1 MYIPANMKGYDSFE
15 RVTAVRFFFFLL
27 LVDHA
32 LAVSSTPSPKLQ
44 LPEYCARDLRVE
56 GAINCVFRSQRNHS
70 SRMNFTQIASDY
82 VTSLNVACERYENQG
97 SGVVDVDEFLRLWKL
112 RALRLIACDF
122 AVWYEKALG
131 RYRDLR
137 NLTIEAAFNK
147 RNELGLEMD
156 KDAFAGIPQIEM
168 IDLSWNKI
176 RRIPGETFCPLSN
189 LVSLNVSHN
198 FLEAV
203 TELGFNDLK
212 EKLDQPS
219 VSCLLD
225 IKTLDVSDNRI
236 RVLTGYAFSKLRRLN
251 VLDLSENEINAI
263 ADKAFHG
270 LRSLRT
276 LDLSNNR
283 ISALPAEVFKEAVNS
298 LKELKLRN
306 NSIDLLPP
314 GLVANMNQ
322 LVALDVSSNLLTS
335 TGLSSETF
343 SGLIR
348 LVLLDL
354 SNNKIDTLDPAIFS
368 DLYTLQ
374 ILNLRYNDI
383 ATIPADTFSP
393 MSNLHSLEVS
403 HNRLEYLD
411 AHSLSGLF
419 ALSLLNMD
427 FNLLEDIHP
436 DAFRNCSSIQDLHL
450 SGNNFE
456 VVPPALKDMRLLRT
470 LDLGENQIRDFDK
483 LNLEGMSSLYGLRLM
498 GNEITNVTQDA
509 LIELPALQILN
520 LAKNK
525 IEYVEEEAFSMNPTL
540 QAIRLDSNLLRDIS
554 KSFAN
559 ATSLL
564 WLNVSDN
571 LIDLFDYGFLPE
583 RLQWL
588 DLHKNSIKSLGV
600 APKVS
605 KLQTL
610 DVSFNKLTKIR
621 GKNLPNSLELIFLN
635 DNLITSVEPQT
646 FFDKEN
652 LTRVDL
658 YSNQILRMELSAFQ
672 LAQISKD
679 RPLPEFYIGGN
690 PFICDCTTEWL
701 QRINHLNLK
710 QHPKV
715 MDLELVYCKLPYDRR
730 RSFIPLME
738 AKSSQFLCSYNTHC
752 FALCHC
758 CDFDACDCEMTCPIN
773 CSCYHDESWSANVVD
788 CSNSGYDKIPGRV
801 PMDATEVYLDGNDFG
816 ELNSHSFIGRKNLEI
831 LYANNSNIEM
841 ISNNTFSGLR
851 RLVSLHLEHNRITI
865 FSDAVLVP
873 IENLKEL
880 YLQHNLLEFIE
891 DSTFLP
897 LRYLEVLH
905 LNNNRL
911 KTFALWQL
919 GRNPYLVDVMLSGNP
934 WNCDCSYVDQAGN
947 WMFQNKEKISDW
959 RQITCSLGIPMI
971 TLVNGS
977 VVYCAALT
985 NTSSTIKVRPFGA
998 YLPMLL
1004 ATGVLSLILIGLICG
1019 ALRHNRVI
1027 RAWTANRYRF
1037 RTCYKT
1043 AAFEDRQKP
1052 FDACIS
1058 YSAVDEHFVSG
1069 ILVPGLEASYRLC
1082 LHYRDLGEGSGMMNA
1097 IAEAAESSRRTIL
1110 VLSEN
1115 FLHSEWLT
1123 CEFKGALR
1131 EALKRKDRS
1140 VILLL
1145 VGEACP
1151 RDLDRD
1157 LKKIISSHTVLVWGE
1172 KLFWRKLRFAMPD
1185 VSTIPA
1191 LERPPLLPTPPPP
1204 PQIRWA

>member
-1 MYIPANMKGYDSFE
+1 MRELHLMVVCI
-15 RVTAVRFFFFLL
+15 FFFLHL
-27 LVDHA
+27 RHA
-32 LAVSSTPSPKLQ
+32 FTISSSSTPSTKLQ
-44 LPEYCARDLRVE
+44 LPEYCAWIPRIE
-56 GAINCVFRSQRNHS
+56 GAINCIFHSPRNHS
-70 SRMNFTQIASDY
+70 LRMNFTQIASDY
-82 VTSLNVACERYENQG
+82 VTSLNIACEKATDDEEE
-97 SGVVDVDEFLRLWKL
+97 VEAKEETDVDEFLRLWKL
-112 RALRLIACDF
+112 RALRITACDF
-122 AVWYEKALG
+122 SLWSKKALI

-137 NLTIEAAFNK
+137 NLTIINSFYHQLDKNAFK
-147 RNELGLEMD
+147 ALT
-156 KDAFAGIPQIEM
+156 QIEM
-168 IDLSWNKI
+168 IDISLNQLKLISN
-176 RRIPGETFCPLSN
+176 ETFCSLSN
-189 LVSLNVSHN
+189 LVSLNISYN
-198 FLEAV
+198 ILQ
-203 TELGFNDLK
+203 TINDSFN
-212 EKLDQPS
+212 ECS
-219 VSCLLD
+219 LD
-225 IKTLDVSDNRI
+225 IKTLDISNNYI
-236 RVLTGYAFSKLRRLN
+236 KQLTPYAFSKLKRLN
-251 VLDLSENEINAI
+251 VLDLSENEINTI
-263 ADKAFHG
+263 VDKAFHG

-283 ISALPAEVFKEAVNS
+283 ISTLPAQLFKEAVNS

-306 NSIDLLPP
+306 NSIIHIEMELLS
-314 GLVANMNQ
+314 NMNQ
-322 LVALDVSSNLLTS
+322 LVVLDLSNNLLTNQ
-335 TGLSSETF
+335 GLETEAF
-343 SGLIR
+343 TGLIR

-354 SNNKIDTLDPAIFS
+354 SNNKISKLDPTLFR

-383 ATIPADTFSP
+383 ATISADTFSP
-393 MSNLHSLEVS
+393 MSNLHSLEIS

-436 DAFRNCSSIQDLHL
+436 EAFRNCSSIQDLHL
-450 SGNNFE
+450 SGNNFP
-456 VVPPALKDMRLLRT
+456 VIPIALKDMRLLRT
-470 LDLGENQIRDFDK
+470 LDLGENCLQTLEKF
-483 LNLEGMSSLYGLRLM
+483 EGMSNLYGLRLM
-498 GNEITNVTQDA
+498 GNEIINITQDA

-525 IEYVEEEAFSMNPTL
+525 IQYIDDNAFTTNPSL
-540 QAIRLDSNLLRDIS
+540 QAIRLDSNLLQDIT
-554 KSFAN
+554 KSFVN

-571 LIDLFDYGFLPE
+571 LIDVFDYNFLPE
-583 RLQWL
+583 KLQWL
-588 DLHKNSIKSLGV
+588 DLHKNSIKQLGL
-600 APKVS
+600 APKLS
-605 KLQTL
+605 RLQTL
-610 DVSFNKLTKIR
+610 DVSFNKLKKIH
-621 GKNLPNSLELIFLN
+621 GNNLPNSLELIFLN
-635 DNLITSVEPQT
+635 DNLITLVEPQT

-658 YSNQILRMELSAFQ
+658 YSNQIVRMELSAFQ
-672 LAQISKD
+672 LSQVKET
-679 RPLPEFYIGGN
+679 PPEFYIGGN

-701 QRINHLNLK
+701 QRINQFNLR

-730 RSFIPLME
+730 RSFISLLE

-758 CDFDACDCEMTCPIN
+758 CDFDACDCEMTCPLN

-788 CSNSGYDKIPGRV
+788 CSNSAYEIIPGRV
-801 PMDATEVYLDGNDFG
+801 PMDATEVYLDGNNFG

-841 ISNNTFSGLR
+841 ISNNTFSGLK
-851 RLVSLHLEHNRITI
+851 RLVTLHLEHNCISAFYGAI
-865 FSDAVLVP
+865 LVP

-880 YLQHNLLEFIE
+880 YLQYNLLEYL
-891 DSTFLP
+891 DDGTFQT

-911 KTFALWQL
+911 KNFALWQL
-919 GRNPYLVDVMLSGNP
+919 GRNPYLVDVMLSGNL
-934 WNCDCSYVDQAGN
+934 WNCDCSYVDKAGG

-998 YLPMLL
+998 YLP
-1004 ATGVLSLILIGLICG
+1004 LILVICVLALIIIALICG
-1019 ALRHNRVI
+1019 VMRHNRVL
-1027 RAWTANRYRF
+1027 RAWSASRYRF

-1058 YSAVDEHFVSG
+1058 YSAIDEAFVSG
-1069 ILVPGLEASYRLC
+1069 VLVPGLEQSYRLC
-1082 LHYRDLGEGSGMMNA
+1082 LHYRDLSEGNGMMNA

-1110 VLSEN
+1110 VLSDN
-1115 FLHSEWLT
+1115 FLQSEWIT
-1123 CEFKGALR
+1123 CEFKLALR

-1157 LKKIISSHTVLVWGE
+1157 LKKIISTHTVLVWGE

-1185 VSTIPA
+1185 VLTIPA